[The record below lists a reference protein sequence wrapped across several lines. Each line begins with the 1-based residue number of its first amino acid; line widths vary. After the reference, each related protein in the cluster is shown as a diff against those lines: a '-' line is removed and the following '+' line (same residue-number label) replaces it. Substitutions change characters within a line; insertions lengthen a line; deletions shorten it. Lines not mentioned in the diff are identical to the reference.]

1 MSHPWEFPY
10 GSHKQ
15 QGTDRPLALGGHVT
29 NASFK
34 QWLGIL
40 LMTKIDRAYKN
51 YLTPEIWEETH
62 LREIF
67 YGTLIFQ
74 PRSNLLFVLAAM
86 LEGIILPSIFS
97 TLSLKFKCKI
107 CSQKEV
113 IHNFEN
119 HILVTLPA
127 TNLLILRKCCGF
139 EKPNHYYFFLRY
151 DPLIIFRRQNHI
163 TFIFIKIMSYC
174 KWPIA
179 LALRFLYHFRNLTQ
193 FNAEMLAL
201 VMKATY

>member
-1 MSHPWEFPY
+1 MSHPREFPY

-15 QGTDRPLALGGHVT
+15 QGTDRPLALRGHVT

-40 LMTKIDRAYKN
+40 LKTKIDRAYKN
-51 YLTPEIWEETH
+51 CLIPEIWEETH

-97 TLSLKFKCKI
+97 TFSLKLKCKI

-113 IHNFEN
+113 IHKPHFG
-119 HILVTLPA
+119 HVTSYEFTYFKKMLRVWE
-127 TNLLILRKCCGF
+127 TKSLL
-139 EKPNHYYFFLRY
+139 FFLRY
-151 DPLIIFRRQNHI
+151 EPQKTGTFKSHFLRKSRIARHSSKNRIFY
-163 TFIFIKIMSYC
+163 S
-174 KWPIA
+174 
-179 LALRFLYHFRNLTQ
+179 LAKTSL
-193 FNAEMLAL
+193 L
-201 VMKATY
+201 VT